1 MLCNVSCA
9 MGKFRVEKRKCVFC
23 VMMMRAF
30 ASQKCNLMFA
40 VHIHNLMLKMLLFQN
55 GNIRT

>member
-1 MLCNVSCA
+1 MQ
-9 MGKFRVEKRKCVFC
+9 C
-23 VMMMRAF
+23 VMCNGKIPRRKTKMRVLCDDDE
-30 ASQKCNLMFA
+30 KCNLMFA